1 MNKKHLGQYFTTNKH
16 LLHHVRSF
24 VRNRD
29 GIILEPSRGAGHIV
43 QYLMQHGENRPW
55 VTVEIDRDVETIP
68 EVDEMDNITHI
79 WDDFLLHE
87 FDGAQ
92 FSTIVGNPPYVK
104 QKGKMNMYLLFLE
117 KCMSLMREH
126 SEMIMVIPTDFMFAT
141 SGRNVRTRMMEEG
154 KITDIYR
161 PDSETLFEGAS
172 QDVIVI
178 RYVRGTRTNACSKNN
193 NTVKYN
199 GETKTLTLTQNGVL
213 SCLDHSDKNAK
224 TVGDFFYV
232 KVGMVSGADNIFRNE
247 QLGNVPFVS
256 RNGEILQYIF
266 TRTFPSGDA
275 DIDAYLLQHKH
286 KLMERR
292 IRKFH
297 DDNWFEWGAVRNYEF
312 MQPSDAQCIYM
323 ETLTRKKEIA
333 FLGTKMHFDGNLLC
347 LAPKQEMSD
356 TELQSWVEYFNSS
369 KFQNEYIQSGRFKI
383 GQNILCSANAL
394 S

>member
-1 MNKKHLGQYFTTNKH
+1 MKKHLGQYFTTNKH

-24 VRNRD
+24 VKNRD

-43 QYLMQHGENRPW
+43 QYLIRNGEKRQW
-55 VTVEIDRDVETIP
+55 ITVEIDKDVETILDP
-68 EVDEMDNITHI
+68 DEMNNTTHI

-87 FDGAQ
+87 FDDIQ

-104 QKGKMNMYLLFLE
+104 QKGKINMYLLFLE
-117 KCMSLMREH
+117 KCMNLMRRN

-141 SGRNVRTRMMEEG
+141 SGRNIRTRMMEEG
-154 KITDIYR
+154 EITDIYR

-178 RYVRGTRTNACSKNN
+178 RYVHGIRTDGSK
-193 NTVKYN
+193 TVKYN
-199 GETKTLTLTQNGVL
+199 GQTKTLVLTENGVL
-213 SCLDHSDKNAK
+213 SCLADQDNNRKAK
-224 TVGDFFYV
+224 TVGDYFHV

-256 RNGEILQYIF
+256 RNGEIIQYIF
-266 TRTFPSGDA
+266 TKSFPSGDT
-275 DIDAYLLQHKH
+275 DIDAYLLQHKD

-297 DDNWFEWGAVRNYEF
+297 NENWFEWGAVRNYEF
-312 MQPSDAQCIYM
+312 MQPSDTQCIYM
-323 ETLTRKKEIA
+323 ETLTRKKDIA

-347 LAPKQEMSD
+347 LAPKQEMTD
-356 TELQSWVEYFNSS
+356 VELQTWVDYFNSTRF
-369 KFQNEYIQSGRFKI
+369 KNEYIQSGRFKI
-383 GQNILCSANAL
+383 GQNVLCSASAL